1 MPSRTDHLY
10 NLRPTERAGR
20 EGGEGTGTSVDDK
33 HRDTSNSQTK
43 EKKKVDLSFSV
54 LDRGSE
60 AKNKASNHSSRS
72 TKPRRFN
79 DRLRPSWPP
88 WHPQRIAESA
98 ERAERAERTK
108 TQPFPIEPPKH
119 TSRSTDTQAS
129 SATSAA
135 VIDSDYIEQRILI
148 RTAAGEDFVLDEI
161 VDSMKDSNGNYWCL
175 ARWKGYGGERTFEH
189 PEDVEFTTAFAE
201 FVDRHPSAQLPDRL
215 RSAK

>member
-1 MPSRTDHLY
+1 MPSRADHPN
-10 NLRPTERAGR
+10 NLRPTERAGG

-33 HRDTSNSQTK
+33 HRDTSKRKT
-43 EKKKVDLSFSV
+43 KKKVVLSFSV

-72 TKPRRFN
+72 TKSRRFN

-88 WHPQRIAESA
+88 WHPQRIAE
-98 ERAERAERTK
+98 RAERTK
-108 TQPFPIEPPKH
+108 TQPHPTEPPKH
-119 TSRSTDTQAS
+119 TSQSTETQASS

-135 VIDSDYIEQRILI
+135 AIDSYYIEQRILI

-161 VDSMKDSNGNYWCL
+161 VDSAKASDGKYWCL
-175 ARWKGYGGERTFEH
+175 ARWKGLEGERTFEH
-189 PEDVEFTTAFAE
+189 LEDVEFTTAFAKY
-201 FVDRHPSAQLPDRL
+201 VDRHPNAQLPDRL